1 MRVKSWVHVGRKFAL
16 LSHSSS
22 SRGARADKELL
33 SPPAAITR
41 SQLPNPTSCQS
52 NILYTLLLE
61 NTKKIIFI
69 LCCPSTEDH
78 TPHTSTSRV
87 GKGSWEIG
95 QWALNSNQ
103 LWVSLPGNGG
113 LLLSGWCLSMKI
125 MVRAENPW
133 KETSHTVLKFQTQVF
148 VSSLEKKK
156 RTRAGFLLLTLCT
169 HDPAQLNMNS
179 SNFDFYLRV
188 SLRFGCRWLL
198 SRKERGCK
206 GRELKTQTSAFCKVE
221 GEMQHYSVL
230 QEIFVSRSNIFLPE
244 WKKNRDKSED
254 RQRKQ
259 PRLLL
264 IKTSLLPHL
273 ELPFFLYLRQAEV
286 R

>member
-1 MRVKSWVHVGRKFAL
+1 MRVKSWVHVGRTFAL

-69 LCCPSTEDH
+69 LCCPSAEVH

-133 KETSHTVLKFQTQVF
+133 KETSHTVLKFQMQVF

-156 RTRAGFLLLTLCT
+156 DKSWVFTTDSVHPGSSS
-169 HDPAQLNMNS
+169 AQHEQ
-179 SNFDFYLRV
+179 FKF
-188 SLRFGCRWLL
+188 WLL
-198 SRKERGCK
+198 SSCFA
-206 GRELKTQTSAFCKVE
+206 SVW
-221 GEMQHYSVL
+221 MQMAS
-230 QEIFVSRSNIFLPE
+230 
-244 WKKNRDKSED
+244 
-254 RQRKQ
+254 
-259 PRLLL
+259 
-264 IKTSLLPHL
+264 
-273 ELPFFLYLRQAEV
+273 
-286 R
+286 